1 MIKYLLICFVFVFS
15 ISCKRCKECT
25 QLKNNVVQD
34 RQEKCGEKLRFAEKN
49 YVEGNGW
56 KCE

>member
-25 QLKNNVVQD
+25 LYKNFVNGGME
-34 RQEKCGEKLRFAEKN
+34 EKCGEKLEFAEKN

>member
-1 MIKYLLICFVFVFS
+1 MMKYILLTMVLFYSF
-15 ISCKRCKECT
+15 SCKKCKECT
-25 QLKNNVVQD
+25 QMKNFIEGGKE
-34 RQEKCGEKLRFAEKN
+34 EKCGEKLEFAEKN

>member
-25 QLKNNVVQD
+25 FLNNFQEGG
-34 RQEKCGEKLRFAEKN
+34 REEKCGEKLRFAEKN

>member
-1 MIKYLLICFVFVFS
+1 MVLFYSF
-15 ISCKRCKECT
+15 SCKKCKECT
-25 QLKNNVVQD
+25 QMKNFIEGGKE
-34 RQEKCGEKLRFAEKN
+34 EKCGEKLEFAEKN